1 MPVISYTPQP
11 ACLITLLGQSCCFMH
26 LIATCDVCPRAQ
38 SSNRGFNGD
47 SLGICS
53 FYASLQSGNEKK
65 FQMMMLNV

>member
-1 MPVISYTPQP
+1 
-11 ACLITLLGQSCCFMH
+11 MH

-38 SSNRGFNGD
+38 FSNRGFNGD

-65 FQMMMLNV
+65 ISDDDVKCVICGGWGGSLSHC